1 MTVSIW
7 QADDTQPVREVD
19 FLVVGAGLVG
29 CAVAYFA
36 GQAGRQVTITEM
48 RDVALGAS
56 SRNAGFMITGLDTYY
71 HTAAEHYGADAS
83 RELWKLSLQTHAFW
97 RQIAAGGGVRIND
110 CGSMLLAESAAEA
123 REMELSARA
132 LHADKIDVHYH
143 SGDPL
148 KRGYFAAIEQ
158 PGDGA
163 VHPYELAL
171 AVLKASGAEL
181 VSNNELYRIEQN
193 DADTVTVYT
202 RQVRFIA
209 RHVML
214 CTNAYSIH
222 IDPYF
227 IGRIIPTRAQ
237 CLVTAPLKDPAIFNT
252 CGYSDYGFMYY
263 RTTFDGRLLIGG
275 GRKQNK
281 ALEHDTTDDRTTE
294 PVQRILDAY
303 LRDRFPDVTEP
314 VERRWAG
321 IMGFTPDGLPMV
333 GALPGKPGVGFA
345 VGFNG
350 HGLAMGAGTA
360 ERAVDFLLN
369 GTDPGPVRASRL
381 DNVPGAVV

>member
-7 QADDTQPVREVD
+7 QADDRQPLREVD

-36 GQAGRQVTITEM
+36 AQAGRQVTITEM

-71 HTAAEHYGADAS
+71 HHAIERYGHDAV
-83 RELWKLSLQTHAFW
+83 RDLWQLSARTHAFW
-97 RQIAAGGGVRIND
+97 RQIAQGADVRLSQ
-110 CGSMLLAESAAEA
+110 CGSLLLAESADEA
-123 REMELSARA
+123 RDLEQAARA
-132 LHADKIDVHYH
+132 MQADGIAVEYH
-143 SGDPL
+143 SRDPL
-148 KRGYFAAIEQ
+148 RRGYFAAIEQ
-158 PGDGA
+158 PWDGA
-163 VHPYELAL
+163 VQPYELTQAL
-171 AVLKASGAEL
+171 CRASGAEL
-181 VSNNELYRIEQN
+181 IANNELYAIHQERP
-193 DADTVTVYT
+193 DVVTVYT
-202 RQVRFIA
+202 RQYRFQA

-214 CTNAYSIH
+214 CTNAYSVH

-227 IGRIIPTRAQ
+227 VGRVIPTRAQ
-237 CLVTAPLKDPAIFNT
+237 CLATAPLKDPSILGT

-281 ALEHDTTDDRTTE
+281 PLEHDTTDDRVTD
-294 PVQRILDAY
+294 PVQRVLDAY
-303 LRDRFPDVTEP
+303 LRDKFPDVDAP

-321 IMGFTPDGLPMV
+321 IMGFTPDGLPLV
-333 GALPGKPGVGFA
+333 GTLPGRPNVGFA

-350 HGLAMGAGTA
+350 HGLALGAGVA
-360 ERAVDFLLN
+360 ERAVDLLLN
-369 GTDPGPVRASRL
+369 GAHPGVLHANRL
-381 DNVPGAVV
+381 D